1 MHYYSKENIL
11 IKFLSNVF
19 CLKILHLSKEQFKQL
34 LEEQYQQQRSEE
46 FDDIG
51 HVLDQP
57 DDEFKRDTSWR
68 ILELVFKAENKKKKR
83 KRRIDEKDSDWK
95 QKRRK
100 SVQYDEVLDP
110 RRDPPI
116 RPEDCNKT
124 YLNGLNTNVDK
135 TMDMS
140 KTSKQDLVQASDG
153 SHDIGCAA
161 DGKMSENS
169 DDGSSD
175 NSEDDDNDDEEV
187 DNDDDDD
194 NEEKDN
200 DNDNNKE
207 EEEEEEESDD
217 DEEEEQE
224 GGEEDDDDDNDQAES
239 EQPLTY
245 GKSLMTKPVLRT
257 QDSSIQCCYG
267 FCS

>member
-1 MHYYSKENIL
+1 M
-11 IKFLSNVF
+11 
-19 CLKILHLSKEQFKQL
+19 SKEQFKQL

-100 SVQYDEVLDP
+100 SIQYDEVLDP

-153 SHDIGCAA
+153 SHDIGSAA

-217 DEEEEQE
+217 DEEEQE

>member
-1 MHYYSKENIL
+1 MYVL
-11 IKFLSNVF
+11 F
-19 CLKILHLSKEQFKQL
+19 KILHLSKEQFKQL
-34 LEEQYQQQRSEE
+34 LEEQIQQQRSEE

-51 HVLDQP
+51 HELDQP

-83 KRRIDEKDSDWK
+83 KRRIDEKDSDWR
-95 QKRRK
+95 QKKRK
-100 SVQYDEVLDP
+100 SIQYDEVLDP
-110 RRDPPI
+110 RGDPPI
-116 RPEDCNKT
+116 RSEDCNKT

-140 KTSKQDLVQASDG
+140 KTSKQDLVQAKDG
-153 SHDIGCAA
+153 SHDTGSAG

-169 DDGSSD
+169 DDGSSE
-175 NSEDDDNDDEEV
+175 NSDDDDNDDEEV
-187 DNDDDDD
+187 DSGDIDDDDVHHSNIND
-194 NEEKDN
+194 DCDDDEEKDYE
-200 DNDNNKE
+200 DEKNKE

-217 DEEEEQE
+217 DEEEQE
-224 GGEEDDDDDNDQAES
+224 GGEEDDDDDNDKAES

-257 QDSSIQCCYG
+257 QDSSI
-267 FCS
+267 